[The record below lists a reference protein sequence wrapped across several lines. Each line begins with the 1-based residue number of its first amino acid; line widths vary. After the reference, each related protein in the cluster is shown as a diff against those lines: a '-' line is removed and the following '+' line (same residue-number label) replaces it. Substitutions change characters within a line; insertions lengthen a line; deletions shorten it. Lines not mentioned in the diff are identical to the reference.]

1 MYYLKE
7 NPKLGIEILKKG
19 KEISKNPSSIIDDL
33 SFIYE
38 ELGKDKRKIKIL
50 DVKDA
55 LNKFSESAILYTEL
69 EGGENYKLLN
79 KQFDKISNCAGFLKK
94 TNELYE
100 LKQFLEDKN
109 LGVVAWAAYF
119 LLTVDEELAIKKL
132 KMIEDANIPNL
143 SNSAKYTLKE
153 WESGNLNIYFG
164 K

>member
-1 MYYLKE
+1 M
-7 NPKLGIEILKKG
+7 
-19 KEISKNPSSIIDDL
+19 
-33 SFIYE
+33 
-38 ELGKDKRKIKIL
+38 KIL
-50 DVKDA
+50 DKKDA
-55 LNKFSESAILYTEL
+55 LNKFLESAISYTEL
-69 EGGENYKLLN
+69 EGGENHKHLN

-94 TNELYE
+94 NNELYE

-109 LGVVAWAAYF
+109 LGVVAWAAYY

>member
-1 MYYLKE
+1 M
-7 NPKLGIEILKKG
+7 
-19 KEISKNPSSIIDDL
+19 
-33 SFIYE
+33 
-38 ELGKDKRKIKIL
+38 KIL
-50 DVKDA
+50 DKKDA
-55 LNKFSESAILYTEL
+55 LNKFLESAISYTEL
-69 EGGENYKLLN
+69 EGGENHKHLN
-79 KQFDKISNCAGFLKK
+79 KQFDKISKCAGFLKK
-94 TNELYE
+94 NNELYE

-109 LGVVAWAAYF
+109 LGVVAWAAYY